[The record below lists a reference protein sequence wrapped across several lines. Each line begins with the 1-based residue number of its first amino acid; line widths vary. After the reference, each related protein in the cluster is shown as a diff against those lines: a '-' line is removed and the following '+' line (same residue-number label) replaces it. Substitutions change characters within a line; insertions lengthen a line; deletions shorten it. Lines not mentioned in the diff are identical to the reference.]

1 MRVIAVIVVTVLS
14 VFVGLTIAGAFEGSA
29 RTQAAPAT
37 SVAERDVE
45 PADARAH
52 TRQPPQKEVAPSEPR
67 RGKRYPS
74 ARAVGAARNFANARG
89 EAVSFAVVDS
99 SGRMHGLDERRRYS
113 SASVVKALLLAAE
126 LRRLKQAG
134 RPVDPETDR
143 LLEAMITVSDNAAAD
158 TIYARVG
165 DSGLFA
171 VARRAGM
178 RDYSVAGY
186 WGNSL
191 ISAADM
197 ALMFADLDRSFP
209 RRDREYAKGLLGSVA
224 EEQSWGIP
232 DAAGGRW
239 AVRFKGGW
247 LPDQALVHQ
256 AAELRE
262 RAGSRE
268 LAIVVLTDSQP
279 SFDYG
284 IGTVEGVASKLLSR

>member
-1 MRVIAVIVVTVLS
+1 MRKIAVIGVTVLS
-14 VFVGLTIAGAFEGSA
+14 IVAGLAIAGAFDGGV
-29 RTQAAPAT
+29 RTQGAPAT
-37 SVAERDVE
+37 RLAERDLE
-45 PADARAH
+45 PAETRAE
-52 TRQPPQKEVAPSEPR
+52 TRRPPGKEVAPGKQR

-74 ARAVGAARNFANARG
+74 AQAVGRARGFANARG

-113 SASVVKALLLAAE
+113 SASVVKAMLLAAE
-126 LRRLKQAG
+126 LRRLKRAG
-134 RPVDPETDR
+134 TPVDPETDR
-143 LLEAMITVSDNAAAD
+143 LLEAMITISDNGAAD
-158 TIYARVG
+158 EIYARVG
-165 DSGLFA
+165 DSGLVE
-171 VARRAGM
+171 VAHRAGM

-191 ISAADM
+191 ISAADL

-209 RRDREYAKGLLGSVA
+209 RRDRKYAKGLLGSVV

-232 DAAGGRW
+232 DAAGDRW

-247 LPDQALVHQ
+247 LPEKALVHQ